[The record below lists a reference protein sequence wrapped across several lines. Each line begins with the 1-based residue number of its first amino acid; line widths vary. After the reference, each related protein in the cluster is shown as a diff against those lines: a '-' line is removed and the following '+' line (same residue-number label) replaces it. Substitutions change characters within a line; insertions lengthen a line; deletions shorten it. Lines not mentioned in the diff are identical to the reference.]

1 MSKLGQI
8 IVNILETKAEVKELD
23 VTREKKEAKLS
34 SLTSELKSALTDIP
48 LESDYYYVKLDDQ
61 LIILARNGVIVDV
74 TTVIYAE

>member
-23 VTREKKEAKLS
+23 VTREKKEAELS

>member
-23 VTREKKEAKLS
+23 VTIEKKEAELS

>member
-23 VTREKKEAKLS
+23 VTREKKEAELS

-61 LIILARNGVIVDV
+61 LIILTRNGVIVDV

>member
-23 VTREKKEAKLS
+23 VTREKKEAELS

-61 LIILARNGVIVDV
+61 LIILTRNGVIVDV
-74 TTVIYAE
+74 TTVIYEE

>member
-23 VTREKKEAKLS
+23 VTRAKKEAELS

-61 LIILARNGVIVDV
+61 LIILASNGVIVDV

>member
-8 IVNILETKAEVKELD
+8 IVNILETKAEVKELY
-23 VTREKKEAKLS
+23 VTREKKEAELS

-61 LIILARNGVIVDV
+61 LIILTRNGVIVDV

>member
-23 VTREKKEAKLS
+23 VTREKKEAELS

-61 LIILARNGVIVDV
+61 LIILASNGVIVDV

>member
-8 IVNILETKAEVKELD
+8 IVNILKTKAEVKELD
-23 VTREKKEAKLS
+23 VTREKKEAELS

>member
-23 VTREKKEAKLS
+23 VTREKKEAELS

-48 LESDYYYVKLDDQ
+48 LESHYYYVKLDDQ
-61 LIILARNGVIVDV
+61 LIILASNGVIVDV